1 MTRLMLQRPATAL
14 AVCTLVVSLSWAMV
28 WMLPGDVAMRVAAG
42 RHGHDLVTVAAAEA
56 VRQELGL
63 ALPVWQAWLQW
74 CLTLLQQGLGHSWV
88 SGRSV
93 WAELQHQ
100 LGATLS
106 LTGTALLAA
115 LAIGLPLG
123 WQAGRH
129 PGSLTD
135 RLGMAACVLL
145 RALPPFLL
153 AVVLMLWV
161 AVHWGVLPV
170 AGMAGDMSGVL
181 PALTLALGLAA
192 SLAQVTRQAVLAAV
206 SLPSHQFART
216 CGLSEAQVAWQHDAR
231 HAAAPVLSHLGVQ
244 TVWLLEGA
252 VVVES
257 LFAWPG
263 IGHALVH
270 AVFARDVPMIQGC
283 ALCMALLFVGVR
295 TAVDLL
301 CQQLDARGHPA
312 SLHGRAST

>member
-1 MTRLMLQRPATAL
+1 MTVLLLKRLGTAL
-14 AVCTLVVSLSWAMV
+14 AVCAVVVSLSWAMV

-42 RHGHDLVTVAAAEA
+42 RHGHDLVTMAAADA

-63 ALPVWQAWLQW
+63 TLPPWQAWLQW

-88 SGRSV
+88 SGRAV

-100 LGATLS
+100 LGATLA
-106 LTGTALLAA
+106 LTGTALVAA

-123 WQAGRH
+123 WQAGRR

-135 RLGMAACVLL
+135 RLGMAACVVL

-170 AGMAGDMSGVL
+170 AGMAGGMSSVL
-181 PALTLALGLAA
+181 PALTLAMGLAA
-192 SLAQVTRQAVLAAV
+192 SLAQVTRQAVQAAM
-206 SLPSHQFART
+206 SLPSHQFARS
-216 CGLSEAQVAWQHDAR
+216 CGLSDFQVAWLHDAR
-231 HAAAPVLSHLGVQ
+231 HAAVPVLSHLGVQ
-244 TVWLLEGA
+244 MVWLLEGA

-263 IGHALVH
+263 IGHTLVH
-270 AVFARDVPMIQGC
+270 AVFARDVPMIQGS
-283 ALCMALLFVGVR
+283 ALSMALLFVGVR
-295 TAVDLL
+295 TAIDLL
-301 CQQLDARGHPA
+301 CQQLDTRGHSA
-312 SLHGRAST
+312 ATTWRVTT

>member
-1 MTRLMLQRPATAL
+1 MSPMLLRRMGIAL
-14 AVCTLVVSLSWAMV
+14 AVCLLVASLSWAMV

-42 RHGHDLVTVAAAEA
+42 RHGYDQVNLAAAEA

-63 ALPVWQAWLQW
+63 NQPPWLAWAHW
-74 CLTLLQQGLGHSWV
+74 CLGLFREGLGQSWV
-88 SGRSV
+88 SGRPV
-93 WAELQHQ
+93 WAELTHQ
-100 LGATLS
+100 LGATLA
-106 LTGTALLAA
+106 LTGAALLAA
-115 LAIGLPLG
+115 LAVGMPLG

-129 PGSLTD
+129 PGGLCD
-135 RLGMAACVLL
+135 RLGMAACVVLK
-145 RALPPFLL
+145 AMPPFLI

-161 AVHWGVLPV
+161 AVHWGALPV
-170 AGMAGDMSGVL
+170 AGMGGPLSSVL

-192 SLAQVTRQAVLAAV
+192 SLAQVTRQAVQSAMA
-206 SLPSHQFART
+206 LPSHRFART
-216 CGLSEAQVAWQHDAR
+216 CGLSDTQTAWHHDVR
-231 HAAAPVLSHLGVQ
+231 HAAPTVLSHLGVQ

-283 ALCMALLFVGVR
+283 ALSMALLFVAVR
-295 TAVDLL
+295 TLVDLL
-301 CQQLDARGHPA
+301 CHHLDPRGHAP
-312 SLHGRAST
+312 RT